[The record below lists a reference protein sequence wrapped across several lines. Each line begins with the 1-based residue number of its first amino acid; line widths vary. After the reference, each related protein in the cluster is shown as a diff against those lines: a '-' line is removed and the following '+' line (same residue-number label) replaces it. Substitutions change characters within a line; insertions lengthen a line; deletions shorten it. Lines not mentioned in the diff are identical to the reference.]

1 MLNGQGDRA
10 VPVTLLVEPDP
21 GGHRFQA
28 VANVA
33 QLAAQHGDVVVLTS
47 RGATADDAFRVY
59 LAGAP
64 VRAEEVFDE
73 IYPPTAQM
81 VAAVA
86 ERCRS
91 QDVRTVV
98 VMDADQ
104 SLKWWWR
111 YAPRA
116 FRGLSRRPRVIFFL
130 TRYPARLRIT
140 DSFGWKL
147 RVAKA
152 TLALA
157 AMATGSLHRVA
168 GFAGRE
174 DLSRGWLVKRARDPE
189 ICGAHSRDRAALR
202 AEFGLPADR
211 SLVGIFGLIS
221 ERKNARLIWEAMQLA
236 GLDADLLLAGSVQPE
251 VQAWIASLPEDQQAH
266 IRLFDGFL
274 PNDVLD
280 KLVAAVDVAP
290 IALTNNGPSGIMGKA
305 LAAGVPVV
313 SAGSRVRARELVATG
328 AGELADLEPASLGA
342 AISRVLSRDPS
353 QPRTRSVPPATAEEF
368 AAVVLG
374 VGQPAR
380 RNQSDDAGFASRAS
394 GT

>member
-1 MLNGQGDRA
+1 VLSGDGGRGA
-10 VPVTLLVEPDP
+10 PVTLLVEPDP

-33 QLAAQHGDVVVLTS
+33 RLAARDGEVLVLTS
-47 RGATADDAFRVY
+47 KRATADDAFRVY
-59 LAGAP
+59 LSDAP
-64 VRAEEVFDE
+64 VQVEEVFDE
-73 IYPPTAQM
+73 IYPPTARI
-81 VAAVA
+81 VA
-86 ERCRS
+86 EIAARCRTR
-91 QDVRTVV
+91 DVRTVV

-116 FRGLSRRPRVIFFL
+116 FRGLPRRPRVVFFL

-140 DSFGWKL
+140 DGFGWKL

-152 TLALA
+152 TLALV
-157 AMATGSLHRVA
+157 AMTTGSLHRVA

-202 AEFGLPADR
+202 AEFGLPVDR
-211 SLVGIFGLIS
+211 HLVGIFGVIS
-221 ERKNARLIWEAMQLA
+221 ERKNAHLIWEAMQLA
-236 GLDADLLLAGSVQPE
+236 GADADLLLAGSVQPE
-251 VQAWIASLPEDQQAH
+251 VKAWIAALPGEQQSH
-266 IRLFDGFL
+266 VQLFDGFL
-274 PNDVLD
+274 SNDVLD

-313 SAGSRVRARELVATG
+313 SAGSRVRARELLATG

-342 AISRVLSRDPS
+342 AIGRVLSHDPS
-353 QPRTRSVPPATAEEF
+353 RPRVRSVPPATAEEF

-374 VGQPAR
+374 VDQPAR
-380 RNQSDDAGFASRAS
+380 RSQVSAG
-394 GT
+394 